1 MYVSGGESKVQCC
14 KEHYCIGT
22 WNARPMNQGNLD
34 MVKQE
39 MARVITDILGI
50 TGLKWVR
57 MSEFN
62 SDNHYI
68 YTTVGKNHTKERQ

>member
-1 MYVSGGESKVQCC
+1 
-14 KEHYCIGT
+14 
-22 WNARPMNQGNLD
+22 MNQGNLD

-39 MARVITDILGI
+39 MARVITDILVI